1 MSNSIAQE
9 LFNTLQTR
17 QRANDFIRLFD
28 QIEGLSHHVGVFN
41 IEEVL
46 FLIYGGDKPDWVVDF
61 IKNMPDLMSGRI
73 STEDMN
79 LLKEVRDMVEKA
91 TVVKIEVNFS
101 PSSEFISNVIKK
113 LREKYDSMNFIVD
126 VDTVEGLESGAMF
139 YIDGNVIDLTVRNK
153 VTSYLKTQDVINRYL

>member
-1 MSNSIAQE
+1 
-9 LFNTLQTR
+9 
-17 QRANDFIRLFD
+17 
-28 QIEGLSHHVGVFN
+28 
-41 IEEVL
+41 
-46 FLIYGGDKPDWVVDF
+46 
-61 IKNMPDLMSGRI
+61 MPDLMSGRI